1 MCTGMKV
8 YNLTIL
14 KSIALQSNTLKD
26 IMGNVTFDGTEIK
39 KIEQCEMLLISGDL
53 LLIAVDIVE
62 DY

>member
-1 MCTGMKV
+1 MKV